1 MEFKPITPEIEG
13 VFRPYLS
20 YFPDCYI
27 DGHNMAN
34 MTILSKIDQDLIL
47 FFTTKLLREF
57 GFECK
62 SREEYTEYEFLIE
75 FHRYNLSG
83 TKIVESQLCRHIDD
97 ESGVS
102 TKVNTFIYYVE
113 KSESIIGGDLIVYPE
128 DIKEKKI
135 DIKKGTFLLMR
146 GDIEHEITPL
156 SGKGERK
163 CIVVQIPR
171 KD

>member
-1 MEFKPITPEIEG
+1 
-13 VFRPYLS
+13 
-20 YFPDCYI
+20 
-27 DGHNMAN
+27 
-34 MTILSKIDQDLIL
+34 MTILSKNAQDLIL
-47 FFTTKLLREF
+47 FFTTILLEKF
-57 GFECK
+57 GFKCK

-83 TKIVESQLCRHIDD
+83 TKVVESQLCRHIDD

-113 KSESIIGGDLIVYPE
+113 KSKNIIGGDIIVFPE
-128 DIKEKKI
+128 EKKF

-146 GDIEHEITPL
+146 GDIQHEITPL